1 MAKDSRVGFSTIT
14 LMSWVQG
21 IGICSSI
28 TSGIA
33 SLEEA
38 KSIVNSYNF
47 PLLAR
52 EYKDQLLDWIL
63 FYSV

>member
-1 MAKDSRVGFSTIT
+1 
-14 LMSWVQG
+14 MSWVQG
-21 IGICSSI
+21 IGTCSSI

-63 FYSV
+63 SHSV